1 MYYPLQIPYML
12 SKDFSEAVKYSEEMN
27 ADLNDFVMCFW
38 EMQEITKEEKSIENI
53 IVTDGCIDLVADF
66 NHKQI
71 GFVGMS
77 KTNFEFTIQTP
88 CKYFG
93 IRMKPGTFHLL
104 TGISATEAMDSFIP
118 LNMFDS
124 NFYTEE
130 FFSLSFDDAKS
141 FLKNYIIKLCA
152 GKKPNNFITLFDEL
166 YDDIPENAESIYER
180 IGFSPKQTQRLF
192 STHFGLTPKLVLSIL
207 RFQKCLHVLTSGKA
221 NPGDML
227 NLVNF
232 YDQAHFINDFKR
244 NLGITPFELV
254 RRYTDI
260 M

>member
-1 MYYPLQIPYML
+1 MYDPLQIPYIL
-12 SKDFSEAVKYSEEMN
+12 SKDFSEAVKYSEEIDS
-27 ADLNDFVMCFW
+27 DLKDFVVCFW
-38 EMQEITKEEKSIENI
+38 EMRETTKQEKSIENI

-66 NHKQI
+66 NNKQI

-77 KTNFEFTIQTP
+77 KTNFEFTITTP

-93 IRMKPGTFHLL
+93 ARMKPGAFFAL
-104 TGISATEAMDSFIP
+104 TNIPAAEAMDNFIP
-118 LNMFDS
+118 LNVYDS
-124 NFYTEE
+124 NFIADT
-130 FFSLSFDDAKS
+130 FFSLSFDDAKL
-141 FLKNYIIKLCA
+141 FMKNYIIKLCA

-166 YDDIPENAESIYER
+166 YDDIPESAESIYEK

-192 STHFGLTPKLVLSIL
+192 STNFGLTPKLVLSIL

-221 NPGDML
+221 NPSDML

-244 NLGITPFELV
+244 NIGITPFELV
-254 RRYTDI
+254 RRYS
-260 M
+260 